1 MNTLSAKRS
10 PINSLP
16 GVLMICSHPDLAATL
31 LLCML
36 SLFMTLQYLCILPP
50 LLCNGAQLLIG
61 ICSLTFCFLVEGKAK
76 LRRYLLFIG
85 VYTAFGIV
93 SFFYNGNADVIELLW
108 PLGYMSAS
116 LLLIFFRPNIKVCQ
130 SVFYGYCAAIL
141 LRITLAG
148 DVDAAGF
155 NASRNMIS
163 VHVLTLLGIY
173 LISVRKA
180 GERFSVMTFLCAIFL
195 CMISRGRSAVFLA
208 GIFALYLL
216 VCLVFDR
223 KAMRVCGKLDLLFW
237 AVMALIYFY
246 PILRTIQLPKFDP
259 PAPPEITAPEVPGQP
274 ELPTQPEIPEAPV
287 EPPQLNNTVQQGL
300 ENLKARGLRS
310 SRIGIW
316 KDYLKKAG
324 ASFTDLLFG
333 AAICGTPTL
342 DEFTTNLHNS
352 FFMLHAKYGLLG
364 LLLVLLA
371 MVCSGW
377 RYLMQRNIH
386 YLFLMAALFWRM
398 NLDYTNFNGILDIL
412 LVFLIFYPVLNQNEQ
427 GKKKLPSEKTA

>member
-1 MNTLSAKRS
+1 MMKSGTTVSHRGSFPITVYATSNQDTL
-10 PINSLP
+10 
-16 GVLMICSHPDLAATL
+16 ATL
-31 LLCML
+31 LLGVFSCL
-36 SLFMTLQYLCILPP
+36 IPLQYLRILPP

-61 ICSLTFCFLVEGKAK
+61 ICSLTLCFLVVGKAK

-93 SFFYNGNADVIELLW
+93 SFFYNGNADLIELLW
-108 PLGYMSAS
+108 PLGYMSAG
-116 LLLIFFRPNIKVCQ
+116 LLLVFFRPNIKASQ
-130 SVFYGYCAAIL
+130 SFFYGYCAAIL

-163 VHVLTLLGIY
+163 VHVLALLSIY

-259 PAPPEITAPEVPGQP
+259 PAPPETTAPEVPGQP
-274 ELPTQPEIPEAPV
+274 ELPTQPEIPETPV
-287 EPPQLNNTVQQGL
+287 EPPHLNNTMQQGI
-300 ENLKARGLRS
+300 ENLQARGLRS

-316 KDYLKKAG
+316 KDYLEKVG

-333 AAICGTPTL
+333 AAIGGTPTL
-342 DEFTTNLHNS
+342 DDFTTNLHNS

-364 LLLVLLA
+364 LLLVLVA

-412 LVFLIFYPVLNQNEQ
+412 LVFLIFYPVLNQNEPK
-427 GKKKLPSEKTA
+427 KKKLPSEKTA

>member
-1 MNTLSAKRS
+1 MNTLSAKRF
-10 PINSLP
+10 PTDSLP
-16 GVLMICSHPDLAATL
+16 GVLLIRSHSNLMATL
-31 LLCML
+31 LLCMF
-36 SLFMTLQYLCILPP
+36 SLFMALQYLRILPP
-50 LLCNGAQLLIG
+50 QLCNGAQLLIG
-61 ICSLTFCFLVEGKAK
+61 ICSLTLCFLVVGKAK
-76 LRRYLLFIG
+76 LWRYLLFIG

-108 PLGYMSAS
+108 PLGYMSTG
-116 LLLIFFRPNIKVCQ
+116 LLLIFFRPNIAVCQ

-141 LRITLAG
+141 LRIILAG
-148 DVDAAGF
+148 DVNAAGF
-155 NASRNMIS
+155 CASRNMIS
-163 VHVLTLLGIY
+163 VHVLALLGIY

-195 CMISRGRSAVFLA
+195 CMTSRGRSAVFLA

-237 AVMALIYFY
+237 AVMVLIYFY
-246 PILRTIQLPKFDP
+246 PILRTIQLPKFDS
-259 PAPPEITAPEVPGQP
+259 PAPPEITAPEIPGQS
-274 ELPTQPEIPEAPV
+274 EIPDASV
-287 EPPQLNNTVQQGL
+287 EPPHLNNTVKQGI
-300 ENLKARGLRS
+300 ENLQARGLRS
-310 SRIGIW
+310 ERIGIW
-316 KDYLKKAG
+316 KDYLKKVG

-333 AAICGTPTL
+333 ATIGGTPIL
-342 DEFTTNLHNS
+342 DDFTTNLHNS

-364 LLLVLLA
+364 LLLVLVA
-371 MVCSGW
+371 MVCCGW

-427 GKKKLPSEKTA
+427 GKKLPSEKTA